1 MIGFSSAYRH
11 AEGKTKAGKKGSNHG
26 TVAGMSKSSVAL
38 NNLRA
43 VVIVVVLA
51 FHSVLA
57 YLGFLGPSPFAF
69 DAPPYEWTAFPI
81 VDSHRWVGFDMF
93 CAWQDVYL
101 MALFFFLSALFTWPS
116 LKRKR
121 PATFLK
127 GRFQRLG
134 VPFLFGVVVVMPIAL
149 YPVYRVTATDP
160 SVAAY
165 IHHFLALPFW
175 PNGPLWFLWQL
186 LALTIIGAGLFRF
199 APRWVERL
207 AQVTDGAARR
217 PLRVFMGLVIVG
229 AIAYVPLALAFT
241 PFRWTT
247 HGPLALQYCRPL
259 FYIVVYVFGLAVGA
273 NGLDRGLLTPDG
285 MLPRHWAM
293 WLAGA
298 LASLLLW
305 MGLTKLALDAGAAA
319 PLALRVGL
327 ESAWVLG
334 SISGCFFVLGAAL
347 RFGTVGSRVLDNL
360 AENAFGMYL
369 FHYVFVVWLQYA
381 LLGLNL
387 AAVAKGMIVFTG
399 TLAMSWLVTSAVRSV
414 PGGALLIGVERRVL
428 GTAKAPAGAIP
439 IAARAKAV
447 RGQRRPADRGMR

>member
-1 MIGFSSAYRH
+1 MVGM
-11 AEGKTKAGKKGSNHG
+11 
-26 TVAGMSKSSVAL
+26 VAGMSKSSMAL
-38 NNLRA
+38 NNLRG
-43 VVIVVVLA
+43 VVILVVLA

-57 YLGFLGPSPFAF
+57 YLAFLGPSPFAF

-81 VDSHRWVGFDMF
+81 VDTHRWVGFDMF

-101 MALFFFLSALFTWPS
+101 MALFFFLSALFAWPS

-121 PATFLK
+121 PAKFLK

-134 VPFLFGVVVVMPIAL
+134 IPFLFGVIAVIPMAL

-165 IHHFLALPFW
+165 IRHYLALPFW

-186 LALTIIGAGLFRF
+186 LALTLIGAALFRF
-199 APRWVERL
+199 APGWVERL
-207 AQVTDGAARR
+207 ARITDSAARHPVR
-217 PLRVFMGLVIVG
+217 LFVGLVVAG
-229 AIAYVPLALAFT
+229 ALAYVPMAVAFT

-259 FYIVVYVFGLAVGA
+259 FYIAIYIFGLAVGA
-273 NGLDRGLLTPDG
+273 NGLDRGLLAPDG
-285 MLPRHWAM
+285 MLPRRWAV

-298 LASLLLW
+298 LGALLLW

-319 PLALRVGL
+319 PLALRIGL
-327 ESAWVLG
+327 DFAWVLG
-334 SISGCFFVLGAAL
+334 CISGCFFVLGATL
-347 RFGTVGSRVLDNL
+347 RFGAVHSRLLDNL

-399 TLAMSWLVTSAVRSV
+399 TLAMSWVVTSAVRSL
-414 PGGALLIGVERRVL
+414 PGGAMLIGVERRVL
-428 GTAKAPAGAIP
+428 GTTKAPAGAIP
-439 IAARAKAV
+439 IEARIKAT
-447 RGQRRPADRGMR
+447 RGQRRPPPGRGIR